1 MIAPRAFVTDEEA
14 HRATA
19 DAVMLARSI
28 RFLLNFIVVS
38 YVGTKVISVRTPKNI
53 IPRGSFARM
62 SYCVQRRLY
71 IISKGKV
78 FVKASFEKCWKKSG
92 GAGGRHRF

>member
-28 RFLLNFIVVS
+28 RFLLNFVVVG
-38 YVGTKVISVRTPKNI
+38 YV
-53 IPRGSFARM
+53 
-62 SYCVQRRLY
+62 
-71 IISKGKV
+71 
-78 FVKASFEKCWKKSG
+78 VKATFYGILRCGEI
-92 GAGGRHRF
+92 GARLPPPSHSRFASLGTLALKAPCFGRFHFIKNNT

>member
-28 RFLLNFIVVS
+28 RFLLNFVVVG
-38 YVGTKVISVRTPKNI
+38 YVVNHTFERFYTVVIFI
-53 IPRGSFARM
+53 F
-62 SYCVQRRLY
+62 
-71 IISKGKV
+71 GKV
-78 FVKASFEKCWKKSG
+78 QPYLNE
-92 GAGGRHRF
+92 RFQVSRYVL